1 MRSMTGFGKGESSD
15 GAFAAEISGVNRKQ
29 LEIRV
34 SMPAELQCFE
44 AVLRSRLSA
53 RVSRGSINVRITAGR
68 KKAHGKVLDV
78 AALTQIVTEARAA
91 AEKLNIS
98 PEIRIGELLQLPSVF
113 SDVSSEA
120 CAECPPE
127 LLEAFDKALDAFD
140 RMRLAEGDNLASD
153 FAARIAAVEAM
164 TLDLY
169 KYSDGLTI
177 RIRDKLLDVL
187 KDSGLNVDL
196 NDERMLKEVVF
207 FADKADVTE
216 ELTRLASHCTQFRE
230 FMRSE
235 EAVGRSLDFLMQE
248 MFREITTYGNKASG
262 TGASKLV
269 VDFKTALEKLRE
281 QIQNVE

>member
-1 MRSMTGFGKGESSD
+1 MLPDER
-15 GAFAAEISGVNRKQ
+15 
-29 LEIRV
+29 L
-34 SMPAELQCFE
+34 FE
-44 AVLRSRLSA
+44 AVKAEVERIQEEAPSCHDFSHTM
-53 RVSRGSINVRITAGR
+53 RVLAN
-68 KKAHGKVLDV
+68 
-78 AALTQIVTEARAA
+78 TE
-91 AEKLNIS
+91 
-98 PEIRIGELLQLPSVF
+98 
-113 SDVSSEA
+113 
-120 CAECPPE
+120 
-127 LLEAFDKALDAFD
+127 
-140 RMRLAEGDNLASD
+140 RLARMENADEETF

-177 RIRDKLLDVL
+177 RIRDRLLDVL